1 MQPISS
7 WPLCT
12 LVFTQLTNLYM
23 ILTRHASIV
32 FVVCNLLDRKR
43 QLAKKSK
50 SNIAKLAGEAC
61 PLLVPALSS
70 LHRDPKRAK
79 QLRHT
84 HGTTVRRSPSRS
96 RPPPISAALA
106 DTFLLAARK
115 SSRFTI
121 SRPPAAR
128 LLPLLVSRLASSPLA
143 NLAAR
148 AGERTAQRP
157 QAPSSVESTTRT
169 QLAGAL
175 TQRGRLFH

>member
-1 MQPISS
+1 
-7 WPLCT
+7 
-12 LVFTQLTNLYM
+12 M

-32 FVVCNLLDRKR
+32 FVVCILLDRKR

-50 SNIAKLAGEAC
+50 SNIAKLAGEAG

-84 HGTTVRRSPSRS
+84 HGTTVRGGPSRS

-115 SSRFTI
+115 FTI
-121 SRPPAAR
+121 SRPPAPR
-128 LLPLLVSRLASSPLA
+128 LLLVLVSRLASSPLA

-157 QAPSSVESTTRT
+157 MVDQAPSSVQSTTRT
-169 QLAGAL
+169 QLADAL
-175 TQRGRLFH
+175 TQRGALFH

>member
-84 HGTTVRRSPSRS
+84 HGTTVR
-96 RPPPISAALA
+96 
-106 DTFLLAARK
+106 
-115 SSRFTI
+115 
-121 SRPPAAR
+121 AAR
-128 LLPLLVSRLASSPLA
+128 LAPVLLLYQLLSRIHSCSQRESLLGLQFRALRRPAFSRSSFPALRHHLWRTLLLAPASVLPSDPKRLPL
-143 NLAAR
+143 
-148 AGERTAQRP
+148 
-157 QAPSSVESTTRT
+157 
-169 QLAGAL
+169 
-175 TQRGRLFH
+175 